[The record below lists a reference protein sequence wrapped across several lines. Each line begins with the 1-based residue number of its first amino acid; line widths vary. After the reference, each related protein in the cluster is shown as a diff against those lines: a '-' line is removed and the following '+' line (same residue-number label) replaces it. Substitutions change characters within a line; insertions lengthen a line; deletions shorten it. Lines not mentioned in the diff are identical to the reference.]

1 MPRRIDFRYDK
12 DNDAVIATPA
22 WTGIQLL
29 LVVLLAFTP
38 APLGAAGIDSLRE
51 WPAESSPQTVGRRV
65 AARFVGS
72 PHMFWSEFGTIHY
85 AEVCAWYGALSFAR
99 LAHEDELTSR
109 LVARF
114 EPFFG
119 EEQRLVPPV
128 NHVDHSVFGA
138 LPLELYQQTGH
149 AKYRTLGL
157 AFADGQ
163 WDKPDAQGMTRQTR
177 YWIDDMYMITL
188 LQLQA
193 FRATGEQRY
202 LDRTVAQMVAYLERL
217 QQPNGLFFHA
227 VGAPFYWGRGN
238 GWMAAGMTELLR
250 EMPESHPL
258 RPRILAGYRKMMVTL
273 LQHQSPQGMWRQL
286 IDRPESWPET
296 SGTGMFSFA
305 FITGVRR
312 GWLDAATYGPAAR
325 KGWLALVASIDAEGG
340 VRDVCVGT
348 PAGNDLQY
356 YLDRPR
362 TTGDLHG
369 QAPVLW
375 CAAALLRD

>member
-1 MPRRIDFRYDK
+1 
-12 DNDAVIATPA
+12 
-22 WTGIQLL
+22 
-29 LVVLLAFTP
+29 
-38 APLGAAGIDSLRE
+38 
-51 WPAESSPQTVGRRV
+51 
-65 AARFVGS
+65 
-72 PHMFWSEFGTIHY
+72 
-85 AEVCAWYGALSFAR
+85 
-99 LAHEDELTSR
+99 
-109 LVARF
+109 
-114 EPFFG
+114 
-119 EEQRLVPPV
+119 
-128 NHVDHSVFGA
+128 
-138 LPLELYQQTGH
+138 
-149 AKYRTLGL
+149 
-157 AFADGQ
+157 
-163 WDKPDAQGMTRQTR
+163 
-177 YWIDDMYMITL
+177 
-188 LQLQA
+188 
-193 FRATGEQRY
+193 
-202 LDRTVAQMVAYLERL
+202 
-217 QQPNGLFFHA
+217 
-227 VGAPFYWGRGN
+227 
-238 GWMAAGMTELLR
+238 MAAGMTELLR